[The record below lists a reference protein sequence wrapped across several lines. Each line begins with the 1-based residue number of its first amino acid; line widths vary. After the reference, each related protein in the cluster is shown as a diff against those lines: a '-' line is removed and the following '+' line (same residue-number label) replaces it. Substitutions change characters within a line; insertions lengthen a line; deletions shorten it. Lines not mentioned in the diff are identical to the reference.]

1 MSYPLR
7 YPFSWFLARMGI
19 TITININFIYD
30 DEENVFV
37 ATSKD
42 IQGLVL
48 ESENFNT
55 LKKEIKEAIPN
66 LLILGYKKPLPK
78 VSTDIIFKD
87 HIAIA

>member
-7 YPFSWFLARMGI
+7 YPFSWFLARIGI

-30 DEENVFV
+30 DDEKVFV
-37 ATSKD
+37 ATSQD

-48 ESENFNT
+48 EAENFNT
-55 LKKEIKEAIPN
+55 LKKEVEEAIPN
-66 LLILGYKKPLPK
+66 LLILGYKKSLPK
-78 VSTDIIFKD
+78 VSTDVIFKD